1 MKCETSRYARQ
12 LLVLGPLAQKRI
24 RESSALVVG
33 AGALGC
39 SCLPYLVGA
48 GVGKVTVCDGD
59 KVEASNLHRQVLFAE
74 CDIGRNKAEAA
85 ASRLQAMNSGVAVLA
100 MPRHCIYDEC
110 TSDLVENHSIV
121 VDCSDNIGTRYLLN
135 DACFL
140 AGKVLIS
147 AAALGIEGSLTRW
160 GENGGPCYRCV
171 IPQPSS
177 LEARRRCADQG
188 VLGPV
193 PGVLGALQALDVLRY
208 LSKHD
213 GMINKMHIFDG
224 TGLKSFELPPRR
236 PTCELCG
243 EAQVI
248 ESLQDSKQWALDQ
261 GLHVDL
267 DETLCGFGNLLPSE
281 PIKLPLVNEITVVDL
296 KQIIDSTASLIL
308 VDVRDPSQ
316 FAMCKLQSSVSLPLR
331 QILETPDSASSVLR
345 AKTALDSPI
354 YVLCRRGVDSRVATA
369 ELLKL
374 GYSKASNVLGGLDAW
389 RRSIDPEFPSY

>member
-1 MKCETSRYARQ
+1 M
-12 LLVLGPLAQKRI
+12 
-24 RESSALVVG
+24 
-33 AGALGC
+33 
-39 SCLPYLVGA
+39 
-48 GVGKVTVCDGD
+48 
-59 KVEASNLHRQVLFAE
+59 
-74 CDIGRNKAEAA
+74 
-85 ASRLQAMNSGVAVLA
+85 
-100 MPRHCIYDEC
+100 YDEC

-160 GENGGPCYRCV
+160 GENGGSCYRCV

-213 GMINKMHIFDG
+213 GMINKIHIFDG

-267 DETLCGFGNLLPSE
+267 DETL
-281 PIKLPLVNEITVVDL
+281 
-296 KQIIDSTASLIL
+296 
-308 VDVRDPSQ
+308 
-316 FAMCKLQSSVSLPLR
+316 
-331 QILETPDSASSVLR
+331 
-345 AKTALDSPI
+345 
-354 YVLCRRGVDSRVATA
+354 
-369 ELLKL
+369 
-374 GYSKASNVLGGLDAW
+374 
-389 RRSIDPEFPSY
+389 